1 MNILITGGSKGIG
14 NAILQELASNPLNR
28 IYFTYNRTEPTFS
41 LPNCH
46 PIQVDFTNSLQLE
59 LFIEKVRSLD
69 LDTLINNYHTGYT
82 LRHAH
87 KTSTD
92 DLENS
97 MSSNIYPTINLTNAL
112 IRGFRGKKSGKII
125 TILTQAIET
134 FPSGFVAY
142 TAEKRYLSAFVDAW
156 KSENKAFGISSEA
169 LFPGFIPT
177 DIHKDLPSFIQPLN
191 NEVDAMA
198 SLIEKINSILYVV

>member
-14 NAILQELASNPLNR
+14 KATLQELASNPLNS
-28 IYFTYNRTEPTFS
+28 IYFTYNRTKPTFS
-41 LPNCH
+41 FPNCH
-46 PIQVDFTNSLQLE
+46 PLQVDFTNSSQLE
-59 LFIEKVRSLD
+59 LFIGKVQNLD
-69 LDTLINNYHTGYT
+69 LDTIINNYHTGYT

-92 DLENS
+92 DLQNG
-97 MSSNIYPTINLTNAL
+97 MSSNIYPTIELTSAL
-112 IRGFRGKKSGKII
+112 IPGFRKKKSGKII
-125 TILTQAIET
+125 TILTQAIEN
-134 FPSGFVAY
+134 FPSGFVVY

-169 LFPGFIPT
+169 LYPGFIST
-177 DIHKDLPSFIQPLN
+177 DIHKDLPSFVQPLN

-198 SLIEKINSILYVV
+198 GLIEKINSILYVV